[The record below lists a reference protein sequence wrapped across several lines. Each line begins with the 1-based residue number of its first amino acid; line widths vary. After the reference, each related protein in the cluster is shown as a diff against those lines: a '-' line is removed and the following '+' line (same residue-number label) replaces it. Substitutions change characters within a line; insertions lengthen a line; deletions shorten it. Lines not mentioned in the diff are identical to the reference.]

1 MTNNDTRPCNI
12 QGNFDIPEFKFN
24 ALADKEVLDM
34 VLTAS
39 SRNTGTGSVY
49 QLARLTNLQETKG
62 ELYSWEMSQNCP
74 GK

>member
-1 MTNNDTRPCNI
+1 MFTLPSLNSALKKTNNDTRPCNI

-39 SRNTGTGSVY
+39 SRNTGTGSGY
-49 QLARLTNLQETKG
+49 QHLIV
-62 ELYSWEMSQNCP
+62 
-74 GK
+74 